1 MNILQ
6 KNDIKISATVEKL
19 SAFVWLDVEIIFRSS
34 QRSDN
39 FNITWDFHVKSL
51 EPSVYLILN
60 LKNIFIRSD
69 RAGAVS
75 EEEGDQTTV

>member
-6 KNDIKISATVEKL
+6 KNVFNTIKISATVEKL

-51 EPSVYLILN
+51 EPSVHLIVN
-60 LKNIFIRSD
+60 LKNSFIR
-69 RAGAVS
+69 
-75 EEEGDQTTV
+75 

>member
-6 KNDIKISATVEKL
+6 KNDSNVFKTMKISATVEKL

-51 EPSVYLILN
+51 EPSVHLIVN
-60 LKNIFIRSD
+60 LKNSFIR
-69 RAGAVS
+69 
-75 EEEGDQTTV
+75 